1 MIRINLLPYRVELRR
16 QQILQQLL
24 AGIGIIVMVA
34 SLLFSWH
41 VYQGGTV
48 NELEVQL
55 EDLKEQNEELEVKI
69 GEIKGIEMLRAEVE
83 QKLALVDQ
91 LQEGRFRALIVLYE
105 LAKRIPKNVWRT
117 SIEDNGSSLQ
127 LSGKAESNKAI
138 ANFMRALDQSTVF
151 TGIRLREITRESI
164 GGQHVR
170 QFALSL
176 LHSGS
181 NQLHATVPAKGR
193 GR

>member
-1 MIRINLLPYRVELRR
+1 MIRINLLPYRTELRR
-16 QQILQQLL
+16 QQILQQLM
-24 AGIGIIVMVA
+24 AGTGIIIMVI

-41 VYQGGTV
+41 VYLGGTV
-48 NELEVQL
+48 DELEVRL
-55 EDLKEQNEELEVKI
+55 EDLKAQNEELEARI
-69 GEIKGIEMLRAEVE
+69 GEIKGVEKLRAEVE

-91 LQEGRFRALIVLYE
+91 LQEGRFRALTVLYE
-105 LAKRIPKNVWRT
+105 LAKRIPKNVWLT

-138 ANFMRALDQSTVF
+138 ANFMRALDQSPVF

-176 LHSGS
+176 MHGSLHQSR
-181 NQLHATVPAKGR
+181 ATVAAKGKSR
-193 GR
+193 

>member
-24 AGIGIIVMVA
+24 AGAGILVMVA

-41 VYQGGTV
+41 AYLGGTV
-48 NELEVQL
+48 DELEARL
-55 EDLKEQNEELEVKI
+55 DDLKAQNEELEARI
-69 GEIKGIEMLRAEVE
+69 GEIKGIEKLRAEVE

-91 LQEGRFRALIVLYE
+91 LQEGRFRALTVLYE
-105 LAKRIPKNVWRT
+105 LAKRIPKNVWLE
-117 SIEDNGSSLQ
+117 SVEDNGSSLQ

-138 ANFMRALDQSTVF
+138 ADFMRALDKSPVF

-170 QFALSL
+170 RFTLSL
-176 LHSGS
+176 LHGGAHRS
-181 NQLHATVPAKGR
+181 HAVVPAKGR